1 MLPYAPLHALL
12 FDAGAPRALVMTSGN
27 RSNEP
32 IAYSDADAR
41 ARLSDIADAIVV
53 GERPI
58 ARRADDSVA
67 VAGALGPAILR
78 RSRGNAPGV
87 AARLPA
93 TGPILALGA
102 DLKNTVTLVVDGQ
115 AIVSPHI
122 GDLEHLGSF
131 ASFVEAIDDLLAMY
145 ALRAADIRIVHDL
158 HPHYHSTRHAE
169 RLGGE
174 RVAVQHHHAHIA
186 SVLAEHAVADETVL
200 GLALDGTGYGTDAT
214 IWGCEFL
221 AGGLRTGF
229 ERVASLAPYTLPGG
243 DSAAR
248 FPALCAVG
256 VTAGLALP
264 PLERE
269 PFAFPTEALLG
280 RALIARDVQTHRT
293 TSAGRIFDAV
303 AALCGFTGRISFE
316 GQAAMWLEHA
326 AEQAPDGREYHV
338 DFDGKRLDVGDLLEA
353 IAADRAAGVAVGA
366 IARGFHAAL
375 AGGLTAAADRIAGE
389 RGISTIVL
397 SGGVWQ
403 NALLCS
409 DVVDRLRRRSYRL
422 LTNRGVPVNDG
433 GISLGQAAIAAYRY
447 AV

>member
-12 FDAGAPRALVMTSGN
+12 YDAGAPRALVMTSGN

-32 IAYSDADAR
+32 IAYTDDDAR
-41 ARLSDIADAIVV
+41 ERLSEIADAILI

-67 VAGALGPAILR
+67 TAGALGPASLR
-78 RSRGNAPGV
+78 RSRGSAPGV

-93 TGPILALGA
+93 TRPILALGA

-131 ASFVEAIDDLLAMY
+131 TSFVEAVDDLLAMY
-145 ALRAADIRIVHDL
+145 ALRAADVRIVHDL
-158 HPHYHSTRHAE
+158 HPQYHSTRHAQA
-169 RLGGE
+169 LGGD

-186 SVLAEHAVADETVL
+186 SVLAEHAVCDETVL
-200 GLALDGTGYGTDAT
+200 GLALDGTGYGSDAT

-221 AGGLRTGF
+221 IGGLHAGF
-229 ERVASLAPYTLPGG
+229 ARAASLAPYTLPGG

-264 PLERE
+264 PLDRE
-269 PFAFPTEALLG
+269 PFAFPPEALLG
-280 RALIARDVQTHRT
+280 RALLARDVQTHRT
-293 TSAGRIFDAV
+293 TSAGRLFDAV
-303 AALCGFTGRISFE
+303 AALCGFTARISFE
-316 GQAAMWLEHA
+316 GQAAMWLEHV
-326 AEQAPDGREYHV
+326 AEQTLHARDYPV
-338 DFDGKRLDVGDLLEA
+338 DFDGKLLDVRDLLEA
-353 IAADRAAGVAVGA
+353 IAADRVAGIAVGA
-366 IARGFHAAL
+366 IARGFHMALAAAL
-375 AGGLTAAADRIAGE
+375 SAAADRVASE
-389 RGISTIVL
+389 HGIVTIVL

-409 DVVDRLRRRSYRL
+409 DVVDRLRRRNYSV

-433 GISLGQAAIAAYRY
+433 GISLGQAALAAYLP
-447 AV
+447 